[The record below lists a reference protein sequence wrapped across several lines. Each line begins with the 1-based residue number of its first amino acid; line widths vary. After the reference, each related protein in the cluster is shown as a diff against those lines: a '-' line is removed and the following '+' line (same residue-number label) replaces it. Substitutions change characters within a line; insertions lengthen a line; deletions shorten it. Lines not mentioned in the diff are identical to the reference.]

1 METITTTTAAILAL
15 LLVLPVILLWALWRL
30 SLSPRQNARRLRAA
44 GDSYRVI
51 GAALG
56 ISHTTARRWCLS

>member
-1 METITTTTAAILAL
+1 METLTTTTAAILAL

-30 SLSPRQNARRLRAA
+30 SLSPHQNARRLRAD
-44 GDSYRVI
+44 GCSYRAI

-56 ISHTTARRWCLS
+56 VSHTTARRWCLA